1 MSTISFEEVMFT
13 ILSATQ
19 DVVKNYMGL
28 DIYAGKVASGV
39 SPITSDIVAIIGIGG
54 DRVGYVMIAAGD
66 ATARRVAQQMLMLD
80 DPNEEAMRD
89 AIGEMTNNIAG
100 LFKNRFQEQYG
111 DVALGLP
118 LVVSGF
124 VRPPADPRPTN
135 EPGSAAEPSSALSM
149 QFKGVTVPFRT
160 MDDSISFRVMVLI

>member
-1 MSTISFEEVMFT
+1 MSAISFEEVMFT

-19 DVVKNYMGL
+19 DVVKNYMSL
-28 DIYAGKVASGV
+28 DVFAGKVASGV
-39 SPITSDIVAIIGIGG
+39 APVTSDIVAIIGIGG

-66 ATARRVAQQMLMLD
+66 ATARKVAQQMLMLD
-80 DPNEEAMRD
+80 DPDEEAMRD

-118 LVVSGF
+118 LVVSGL
-124 VRPPADPRPTN
+124 VRPPADLRSGTSN
-135 EPGSAAEPSSALSM
+135 SSVSM
-149 QFKGVTVPFRT
+149 QFKGVTIPFKT
-160 MDDSISFRVMVLI
+160 MDESIAFRVMVLI